1 MFFENRLL
9 EVCIAHKIG
18 LNVNLLVLLDSESGS
33 KLYDQ
38 RIKPLGTELE
48 IPVAQYLPNR

>member
-1 MFFENRLL
+1 MFLENRLL

-18 LNVNLLVLLDSESGS
+18 LNVNLLVVLDSESGS

-38 RIKPLGTELE
+38 RIKPLGIELE
-48 IPVAQYLPNR
+48 VPVAQYLPNR